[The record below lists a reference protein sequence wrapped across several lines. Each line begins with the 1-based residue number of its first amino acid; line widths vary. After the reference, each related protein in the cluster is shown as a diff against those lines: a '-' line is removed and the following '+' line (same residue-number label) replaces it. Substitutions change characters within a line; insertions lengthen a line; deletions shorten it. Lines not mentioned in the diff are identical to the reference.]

1 MSLEDPQVVDPIPSS
16 SSESVAEPV
25 PEPVPTVVVQEPVNV
40 TIKSA
45 SGAYTF
51 LYGIQGF
58 NVVDVTSTA
67 YTSCLKDN
75 VITIPGGD
83 EQRSGIFG
91 VDPAFGYYKEVY
103 IIDSAGTQTSYDVLL
118 NVFVN
123 IATNVIT
130 TTPLA

>member
-16 SSESVAEPV
+16 SSESVAV
-25 PEPVPTVVVQEPVNV
+25 PVPTVVVQEPVNV
-40 TIKSA
+40 TTKSA

-75 VITIPGGD
+75 VITIPGSD
-83 EQRSGIFG
+83 EQRCSIFG
-91 VDPAFGYYKEVY
+91 CDPAFGYYKEVY
-103 IIDSAGTQTSYDVLL
+103 IIDSAGTQTSYDV
-118 NVFVN
+118 NVNIFVN
-123 IATNVIT
+123 ISTNVIT
-130 TTPLA
+130 TTPFV